1 MSSENQRELKDDG
14 ALLRVKNLKTY
25 FFTTFGVVRAVD
37 GVSFDVPQQSI
48 VGIVGESGCG
58 KSVAARSILG
68 IVPPPGKVVEGS
80 ILYYGQDDGS
90 PLDLARLNPKSE
102 QFRALRGKEI
112 AMIFQEP
119 MSALSPVHTV
129 GNQIIE
135 AIRLYEPGISREA
148 ARARCLELLGEVGI
162 PSADKLIDAYI
173 FELSGGMRQRVLVAM
188 ALSGQPK
195 LLMADEPTTA
205 IDVTIQAKVLD
216 LLRDL
221 HTRNRMSIIFITH
234 NMGVIAELAQEV
246 IVMYLGSVAEKG
258 RVLDIFDN
266 PRHPYTQ
273 ALLRSIPSIDVEPK
287 TLLAA
292 IQGSVPEPH
301 ARPSGCPFSNR
312 CPRFMKDKCDAS
324 MPPLYEV
331 APGHA
336 VSCFLYESEA

>member
-266 PRHPYTQ
+266 PRHPYTLG
-273 ALLRSIPSIDVEPK
+273 LLASIPRLDLGRKKQLTPIEGLPPDLIDP
-287 TLLAA
+287 A
-292 IQGSVPEPH
+292 P
-301 ARPSGCPFSNR
+301 GCPFAPR
-312 CPRFMKDKCDAS
+312 CSFQIDRCLKENPTLETVGR
-324 MPPLYEV
+324 
-331 APGHA
+331 GHMA
-336 VSCFLYESEA
+336 ACWVDVKA

>member
-1 MSSENQRELKDDG
+1 MIEADRKTRPSDDS
-14 ALLRVKNLKTY
+14 LLRVQDLKTY

-37 GVSFDVPQQSI
+37 GISFDVPVKRI

-68 IVPPPGKVVEGS
+68 IVQPPGRIVEGS
-80 ILYYGQDDGS
+80 ILYYGRERET
-90 PLDLARLNPKSE
+90 PMDLAKLDPKDE
-102 QFRALRGKEI
+102 VFRGLRGRDI

-129 GNQIIE
+129 GNQITE
-135 AIRLYEPGISREA
+135 AVQLYDPMLSKDN
-148 ARARCLELLGEVGI
+148 ARDRCLGLLTEVGI
-162 PSADKLIDAYI
+162 PSPDKLIDAYI

-221 HTRNRMSIIFITH
+221 HTRNEMSIIFITH
-234 NMGVIAELAQEV
+234 NMGVIAELAHDV
-246 IVMYLGSVAEKG
+246 VVMYLGTIAEKG
-258 RVLDIFDN
+258 SVLDIFDD
-266 PRHPYTQ
+266 PKHPYTQ
-273 ALLRSIPSIDVEPK
+273 ALLRSIPNIDIEPK
-287 TLLAA
+287 TTLMT
-292 IQGSVPEPH
+292 IEGSVPDPH

-312 CPRFMKDKCDAS
+312 CPQYMRDKCDAS
-324 MPPLYEV
+324 MPALKWLTDHHGV
-331 APGHA
+331 A
-336 VSCFLYESEA
+336 CFLYESEG

>member
-1 MSSENQRELKDDG
+1 MSSEHQRELKDDG

-102 QFRALRGKEI
+102 QFRAIRGREI

-129 GNQIIE
+129 GNQITE
-135 AIRLYEPGISREA
+135 AIRLYEPGISRDA
-148 ARARCLELLGEVGI
+148 TRARCLGLLEEVGI

-188 ALSGQPK
+188 ALAGQPK

-221 HTRNRMSIIFITH
+221 HTRNKMSIIFITH

-292 IQGSVPEPH
+292 IEGSVPEPH

-331 APGHA
+331 ASGHV